1 MAEIYL
7 DPMILVIAVAI
18 VMSVVGL
25 FDFLSMGKRVRAEQ
39 PLVTE

>member
-25 FDFLSMGKRVRAEQ
+25 FDLLSMGRRARVVQ
-39 PLVTE
+39 PPVTE

>member
-7 DPMILVIAVAI
+7 DPMIIAVAVAI

-25 FDFLSMGKRVRAEQ
+25 FDLLSMGRRVKVEQ
-39 PLVTE
+39 PPVTE